1 MPTAII
7 WTHRLETPLGA
18 MGAAFDGE
26 GYLVHLDFLM
36 EGRAAT
42 WAEPQSKR
50 EAQDFG
56 FLKTQMDAYFRGSLQ
71 TFRVPHKA
79 AGTDFQKRV
88 WAELECIPF
97 GKTISYLEMAKRLG
111 NPQCIRAAGRAN
123 GANPISILIPCHRV
137 IGSDGSLV
145 GYGGGLPRKQA
156 LLELEG
162 ALPKHQ
168 EGPYGWA

>member
-1 MPTAII
+1 MTHTIV
-7 WTHRLETPLGA
+7 WTHRLETPLGP
-18 MGAAFDGE
+18 MGASFEAE
-26 GYLVHLDFLM
+26 GYLVRLDFLM

-42 WAEPQSKR
+42 WAESRSKR
-50 EAQDFG
+50 EDQAFG
-56 FLKTQMDAYFRGSLQ
+56 FLKAQMDAYFRGSLR
-71 TFRVPHKA
+71 TFNVPHKA
-79 AGTDFQKRV
+79 VGTDFQKRV

-97 GKTISYLEMAKRLG
+97 GKTISYLELAKRLG
-111 NPQCIRAAGRAN
+111 DPKCIRAAGRAN

-168 EGPYGWA
+168 EGPYGWL

>member
-1 MPTAII
+1 MPHAPT
-7 WTHRLETPLGA
+7 WNHQLETPLGP
-18 MGAAFDGE
+18 MGATFDLE
-26 GYLVHLDFLM
+26 GYLVRLDFLM
-36 EGRAAT
+36 EGHAT
-42 WAEPQSKR
+42 AWAEPVSKR
-50 EAQDFG
+50 DGQAFG
-56 FLKTQMDAYFRGSLQ
+56 FLKTQLDSYFRGSLR
-71 TFRVPHKA
+71 TFNVPHKA
-79 AGTDFQKRV
+79 AGTAFQSQV
-88 WAELECIPF
+88 WAELERIPF
-97 GKTISYLEMAKRLG
+97 GQTISYLELAKRLG

-168 EGPYGWA
+168 EGPYGWL

>member
-1 MPTAII
+1 MSHTTA
-7 WTHRLETPLGA
+7 WTHSLETPIGT

-26 GYLVHLDFLM
+26 GYLIRLDFLM
-36 EGRAAT
+36 EGRPAN

-50 EAQDFG
+50 EEQAFG
-56 FLKTQMDAYFRGSLQ
+56 FLKAQMDAYFRGSLR
-71 TFRVPHKA
+71 TFNVPHKA
-79 AGTDFQKRV
+79 AGTEFQKRV

-97 GKTISYLEMAKRLG
+97 GRTISYLELAKRLG

-123 GANPISILIPCHRV
+123 GANPISVLIPCHRV

-162 ALPKHQ
+162 ALPKH
-168 EGPYGWA
+168 EAGPYGWV

>member
-7 WTHRLETPLGA
+7 WTHRLETPIGP

-26 GYLVHLDFLM
+26 GHLVRLDFLM

-50 EAQDFG
+50 DAQAFG
-56 FLKTQMDAYFRGSLQ
+56 FLRTQIDAYFRGTLR
-71 TFRVPHKA
+71 TFNVPHKA

-88 WAELECIPF
+88 WTELEAIPF
-97 GKTISYLEMAKRLG
+97 GKTISYLELAKRLG
-111 NPQCIRAAGRAN
+111 DPKCIRAAGRAN
-123 GANPISILIPCHRV
+123 GANPISILVPCHRV

-145 GYGGGLPRKQA
+145 GYGGGLHRKQA

-162 ALPKHQ
+162 ALPRP
-168 EGPYGWA
+168 EASPYGWD